1 VYINFAVTLD
11 TSLSEYSLPVFHSL
25 SECFP
30 IGFALAQYQMPKENR
45 TSYEHFVYPNIVS
58 NDTKDYFGTGLMLRK
73 TGSEYSDKDVSRVTA
88 KLMYTKLIKKAVEV
102 GVLRGV
108 IEQSEHPLIT
118 ALKEWDLSYNKLEK
132 INEVIRI

>member
-1 VYINFAVTLD
+1 
-11 TSLSEYSLPVFHSL
+11 
-25 SECFP
+25 
-30 IGFALAQYQMPKENR
+30 
-45 TSYEHFVYPNIVS
+45 
-58 NDTKDYFGTGLMLRK
+58 
-73 TGSEYSDKDVSRVTA
+73 
-88 KLMYTKLIKKAVEV
+88 MYTKLIKKAVEV